1 VPAAEKAS
9 VIIMLQMT
17 RKPKACEVEPA
28 AAAKVQ
34 IV

>member
-1 VPAAEKAS
+1 
-9 VIIMLQMT
+9 MLQMT